1 MKKLGLVTKILLH
14 VTLIVFG
21 IMAVGGPILL
31 ANKGAING
39 YFGIQTSIG
48 STNGSDGSLYY
59 DTKFENMDEVA
70 AATKDIIEETM
81 EEGAV
86 LLKNDNDALPL
97 EKNDKV
103 NMYGIAS
110 YYTVVT
116 GQGSGV
122 GDAKSN
128 VVKLYDGLTSAGLIV
143 NSEMNEWYK
152 SQNVNDYLEV
162 GKRGGSFTG
171 GGTQQSQFVVKDA
184 NWNELPDAKNNEAR
198 AGIVVFARNSGE
210 AIDLYMDS
218 HLIFVS

>member
-97 EKNDKV
+97 KKNDKV
-103 NMYGIAS
+103 NIVLRFAFH
-110 YYTVVT
+110 
-116 GQGSGV
+116 
-122 GDAKSN
+122 
-128 VVKLYDGLTSAGLIV
+128 LLIV
-143 NSEMNEWYK
+143 DN
-152 SQNVNDYLEV
+152 
-162 GKRGGSFTG
+162 
-171 GGTQQSQFVVKDA
+171 
-184 NWNELPDAKNNEAR
+184 
-198 AGIVVFARNSGE
+198 
-210 AIDLYMDS
+210 
-218 HLIFVS
+218 